1 MNRFFQPDSGVMRF
15 FGHVA
20 DTLLLNLLWI
30 CFSLP
35 VVTLGASTCALYRVT
50 MAMARDENVHIPGDF
65 VKAFKENL
73 RGGTMIGL
81 IMTAAGAALAADGF
95 ILYRLRFTNALCT
108 IGFAVFLFLTAV
120 YLVVL
125 VYVFPLQ
132 AAFRNTPLRMIR
144 NAFLIGVRYLFCT
157 LLIIGIHAAVVCTAV
172 WLFTPILFL
181 GEGLC
186 AFLSSILLKTV
197 FGALASPASE
207 EGGAE

>member
-50 MAMARDENVHIPGDF
+50 LAMVRDENVHIPGDF

-73 RGGTMIGL
+73 RGGTVIGL
-81 IMTAAGAALAADGF
+81 IMTAVGAALAADGF
-95 ILYRLRFTNALCT
+95 ILYRLRFTNALFT

-144 NAFLIGVRYLFCT
+144 NAFLIGIRYLFCT
-157 LLIIGIHAAVVCTAV
+157 LLIIGIHAAIVCTAV

-186 AFLSSILLKTV
+186 AFLSSFLLKTV
-197 FGALASPASE
+197 FGALASPVSE
-207 EGGAE
+207 GDSAE